1 MGRPIKL
8 IGYLCFLMALCSCK
22 ETKEQQISRLI
33 HEWEGRTIV
42 YPAGMTFSVL
52 GKDSAG
58 YSFPQNEYTIMTY
71 VDSVGCTS
79 CKLQLPTW
87 KRLISMVDT
96 VAAGKV
102 SFLFVFHPKNKKEIS
117 FLLKRDRFLY
127 PVFID
132 EKGDF
137 DALNHFPSDVN
148 FQTFLLDSQNKVL
161 AIGNPVH
168 NKRCVTFICKLLPD
182 SKPESLPLPKQKWF
196 WIKNSMKWAILI
208 GKFPRPLLLVCGIL
222 AIIF

>member
-1 MGRPIKL
+1 
-8 IGYLCFLMALCSCK
+8 
-22 ETKEQQISRLI
+22 
-33 HEWEGRTIV
+33 
-42 YPAGMTFSVL
+42 
-52 GKDSAG
+52 
-58 YSFPQNEYTIMTY
+58 
-71 VDSVGCTS
+71 
-79 CKLQLPTW
+79 
-87 KRLISMVDT
+87 MVDT

-168 NKRCVTFICKLLPD
+168 NKKVCDLYLQIIAGQQTGVATSSQIKSGFGKKLDEGL
-182 SKPESLPLPKQKWF
+182 
-196 WIKNSMKWAILI
+196 ILI

-222 AIIF
+222 ADIF

>member
-33 HEWEGRTIV
+33 HKWEGRTIV

-102 SFLFVFHPKNKKEIS
+102 SFLFVFQNRD
-117 FLLKRDRFLY
+117 KRR
-127 PVFID
+127 
-132 EKGDF
+132 KS
-137 DALNHFPSDVN
+137 ADVE
-148 FQTFLLDSQNKVL
+148 LDYVSAK
-161 AIGNPVH
+161 
-168 NKRCVTFICKLLPD
+168 
-182 SKPESLPLPKQKWF
+182 
-196 WIKNSMKWAILI
+196 
-208 GKFPRPLLLVCGIL
+208 
-222 AIIF
+222 

>member
-79 CKLQLPTW
+79 CKIG
-87 KRLISMVDT
+87 RASCRER
-96 VAAGKV
+96 V
-102 SFLFVFHPKNKKEIS
+102 SS
-117 FLLKRDRFLY
+117 
-127 PVFID
+127 PV
-132 EKGDF
+132 
-137 DALNHFPSDVN
+137 
-148 FQTFLLDSQNKVL
+148 
-161 AIGNPVH
+161 
-168 NKRCVTFICKLLPD
+168 
-182 SKPESLPLPKQKWF
+182 
-196 WIKNSMKWAILI
+196 
-208 GKFPRPLLLVCGIL
+208 
-222 AIIF
+222 

>member
-71 VDSVGCTS
+71 VDSVGCTG

-148 FQTFLLDSQNKVL
+148 FQTFLLDSQNK
-161 AIGNPVH
+161 
-168 NKRCVTFICKLLPD
+168 
-182 SKPESLPLPKQKWF
+182 
-196 WIKNSMKWAILI
+196 
-208 GKFPRPLLLVCGIL
+208 
-222 AIIF
+222 

>member
-1 MGRPIKL
+1 MG
-8 IGYLCFLMALCSCK
+8 S
-22 ETKEQQISRLI
+22 
-33 HEWEGRTIV
+33 
-42 YPAGMTFSVL
+42 
-52 GKDSAG
+52 
-58 YSFPQNEYTIMTY
+58 
-71 VDSVGCTS
+71 
-79 CKLQLPTW
+79 
-87 KRLISMVDT
+87 DT
-96 VAAGKV
+96 AAWKV

-168 NKRCVTFICKLLPD
+168 NKKVRDLYLQIIAGQPTGNFQKFLTKIFFPHFFC
-182 SKPESLPLPKQKWF
+182 SKHLC
-196 WIKNSMKWAILI
+196 
-208 GKFPRPLLLVCGIL
+208 PR
-222 AIIF
+222 

>member
-148 FQTFLLDSQNKVL
+148 LS
-161 AIGNPVH
+161 II
-168 NKRCVTFICKLLPD
+168 KRCVTFICKLLPD

>member
-42 YPAGMTFSVL
+42 YPADMTFSVL

-71 VDSVGCTS
+71 VDSVGCTG

-87 KRLISMVDT
+87 KRLISMV
-96 VAAGKV
+96 
-102 SFLFVFHPKNKKEIS
+102 
-117 FLLKRDRFLY
+117 
-127 PVFID
+127 
-132 EKGDF
+132 
-137 DALNHFPSDVN
+137 AL
-148 FQTFLLDSQNKVL
+148 
-161 AIGNPVH
+161 
-168 NKRCVTFICKLLPD
+168 
-182 SKPESLPLPKQKWF
+182 
-196 WIKNSMKWAILI
+196 
-208 GKFPRPLLLVCGIL
+208 
-222 AIIF
+222 

>member
-1 MGRPIKL
+1 
-8 IGYLCFLMALCSCK
+8 
-22 ETKEQQISRLI
+22 
-33 HEWEGRTIV
+33 
-42 YPAGMTFSVL
+42 MTFSVL

-168 NKRCVTFICKLLPD
+168 NKKVRDLYLQIIAGQQTGVATSSQTKVVLDKKLDEMGDFDWKIPQTATFSLRNLGDHLLIIED
-182 SKPESLPLPKQKWF
+182 INASNK
-196 WIKNSMKWAILI
+196 KNG
-208 GKFPRPLLLVCGIL
+208 GKKS
-222 AIIF
+222 